1 MPLSSRFTI
10 ALHMLTVMDV
20 FKDQKV
26 TSQLMSDSIGV
37 NPVVVRKL
45 LTQLKTAD
53 IVTVKRG
60 SGGASIAR
68 DPKTITY
75 FDVYQAVE
83 VVSNHGLF
91 NFHEQPNPACPVGQ
105 NIHYLLDDDLI
116 QAQLALENYLKSK
129 TIAQLLIN
137 AHQKII
143 HQA

>member
-83 VVSNHGLF
+83 VVSDHGLF

>member
-10 ALHMLTVMDV
+10 ALHMLTIMDV

>member
-26 TSQLMSDSIGV
+26 TSQLMADSIGV
-37 NPVVVRKL
+37 NPVVVRRL
-45 LTQLKTAD
+45 LTQLKAAD
-53 IVTVKRG
+53 IVSVKRG

-68 DPKTITY
+68 APRSITY
-75 FDVYQAVE
+75 FDIYQAVE
-83 VVSNHGLF
+83 VVSDIGLF

-105 NIHYLLDDDLI
+105 NIHYLLDDDLL

-129 TIAQLLIN
+129 TLAQLLIN

>member
-83 VVSNHGLF
+83 VVSDHGLF
-91 NFHEQPNPACPVGQ
+91 SFHEQPNPACPVGQ